1 MKGRWVL
8 LVVVPWIV
16 ACSMPTFGG
25 GDDALDPALIR
36 TVERGDLID
45 EVSESGVIA
54 PSFDVDIKSKVSGEI
69 ASVNVMEGEAVAK
82 GAPLY
87 SIVDT
92 EYARDVQL
100 ARVQLEQ
107 AKLRWESAKV
117 DRDRKAAAYKA
128 RGVSGAEADGAAREA
143 DIAGSEVK
151 GALVQLDAAEDRL
164 AYCHIKSPIDGVV
177 IVRNIEPG
185 EVVTAGS
192 TATVNGEPALTI
204 AQMTRLVLEIDL
216 NQVDVAKVSVGQT
229 ARLLLDAYPGVEV
242 PGKVMQIAAA
252 GHLDGDRGINVFTV
266 KVDVDP
272 AAATVPIKPGM
283 TAEVR
288 VAVGDWPDRVKMPA
302 ETVFEEDGKQYVY
315 VVKDATGTPT
325 KEKTEVVLGK
335 RTDREVEVTSGLAAG
350 DKYYAQADVKDLGA
364 KID

>member
-1 MKGRWVL
+1 MNARFVLGFSALWV
-8 LVVVPWIV
+8 I
-16 ACSMPTFGG
+16 ACSMPSFGG
-25 GDDALDPALIR
+25 GDDKLDPALIR
-36 TVERGDLID
+36 TVEKGNLVD

-69 ASVNVMEGEAVAK
+69 ASVDVIEGQDVVK

-87 SIVDT
+87 AIVDT
-92 EYARDVQL
+92 DYARDVQL

-117 DRDRKAAAYKA
+117 DRDRKAAAYAA
-128 RGVSGAEADGAAREA
+128 RGVSGAEADVAAREA

-151 GALVQLDAAEDRL
+151 GAKVQLDAAQDRL
-164 AYCHIKSPIDGVV
+164 DYCHIRSPIDGVV
-177 IVRNIEPG
+177 IVRNVEPG
-185 EVVTAGS
+185 EMVTAGS
-192 TATVNGEPALTI
+192 TATVNGVPALTI

-216 NQVDVAKVSVGQT
+216 NQVDIAKVHTGQD

-242 PGKVMQIAAA
+242 PGSVSQIAAA
-252 GHLDGDRGINVFTV
+252 GHLDSERGINVFTV

-272 AAATVPIKPGM
+272 AKSTVPIKPGM

-288 VAVGDWPDRVKMPA
+288 IQVGDWPDIVKMPA
-302 ETVFEEDGKQYVY
+302 ETVFEEDGRQYVY
-315 VVKDATGTPT
+315 VVKDAGGTPT
-325 KEKTEVVLGK
+325 KEKTEVVLGR

-350 DKYYAQADVKDLGA
+350 DKYYAQADVKDLSA
-364 KID
+364 KME